1 MTPQELQSVKDD
13 LGWCPQ
19 DRTAPNAEAVEV
31 LISSLMKIIDHL
43 KETA

>member
-1 MTPQELQSVKDD
+1 MTPQELQSIKDD

-19 DRTAPNAEAVEV
+19 APAPNAEAVETLV
-31 LISSLMKIIDHL
+31 ISLMKIIDHL